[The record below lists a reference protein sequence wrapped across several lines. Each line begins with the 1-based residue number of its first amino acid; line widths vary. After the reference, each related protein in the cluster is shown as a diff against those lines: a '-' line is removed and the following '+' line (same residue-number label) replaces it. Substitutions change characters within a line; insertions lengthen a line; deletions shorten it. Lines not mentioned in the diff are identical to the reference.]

1 MKPFLPTLSIL
12 AIITLL
18 AGHRNTIQAESNRPP
33 NIVFVMVDDLGRNDI
48 GFESVRPE
56 IAPRTPHIDS
66 LFRDGVSFRNFYAN
80 SPVCSPTRAALMTG
94 MYPDRA
100 GVPGVIRQNPK
111 DSWGHLREDMVLLPE
126 LLKSQGYA
134 TFMVGKW
141 HLGYDKPNR
150 PNDRGFESF
159 RGFLGDMMDDYF
171 EHRRSGVNWMRANE
185 QEIDPSGHATD
196 LFTDWAIDAI
206 RAGLAGPRPFFLYLA
221 YNAPHS
227 PIQPPPELLEQVR
240 RQRPNLDPKRAALVA
255 LIEHLDSGVGRVVEE
270 LRRAGI
276 DQNTLVVFTSDNGG
290 QLDLEADNG
299 PWRGTKGDTF
309 EGGLRVVCAARWPG
323 QFPAG
328 LKTNVTAI
336 TSDWFAT
343 LAEVA
348 RADVSK
354 HEIDSK
360 SLLRPL
366 KNPSDTSGLDDR
378 ETYFVRR
385 EGGPA
390 FAGKTIEGLRAGR
403 WKLVLNRP
411 TEPIRLFDLND
422 DPYETNDIAAKNLA
436 KTREMVSRL
445 QLHVQKGGQ
454 IPWRSP
460 KKGAE

>member
-1 MKPFLPTLSIL
+1 MKPFVRAL
-12 AIITLL
+12 AML
-18 AGHRNTIQAESNRPP
+18 AVVVCQRNAIRADANRLP

-48 GFESVRPE
+48 GFESTRPE

-94 MYPDRA
+94 LYPDRA

-111 DSWGHLREDMVLLPE
+111 DNWGHLRDDVALLPE
-126 LLKSQGYA
+126 MLKSRGYA
-134 TFMVGKW
+134 TYMVGKW
-141 HLGYDKPNR
+141 HLGYEKPNR

-171 EHRRSGVNWMRANE
+171 EHRRSGVNWMRANDR
-185 QEIDPSGHATD
+185 EIDPAGHATD

-206 RAGLAGPRPFFLYLA
+206 RKGAMDARPFFLYLA

-227 PIQPPPELLEQVR
+227 PIQPPPELLENVR
-240 RQRPNLDPKRAALVA
+240 MDRPNLDPKRAALVA
-255 LIEHLDSGVGRVVEE
+255 LIEHLDQGFGRVLEE
-270 LRRAGI
+270 IRKAGI
-276 DQNTLVVFTSDNGG
+276 ERETVVIFTSDNGG
-290 QLDLEADNG
+290 QLDLGADNG
-299 PWRGTKGDTF
+299 PWRGTKGETF

-323 QFPAG
+323 KFPAG
-328 LKTNVTAI
+328 LKTNVTAV

-343 LAEVA
+343 LAEIA
-348 RADVSK
+348 GADVSDL
-354 HEIDSK
+354 EIDSK
-360 SLLRPL
+360 SLMRPL
-366 KNPSDTSGLDDR
+366 KNPADTIGLDDR
-378 ETYFVRR
+378 ELYFVRR

-390 FAGKTIEGLRAGR
+390 FAGKTIEGLRDGR

-411 TEPIRLFDLND
+411 TDPIRLFDLQV
-422 DPYETNDIAAKNLA
+422 DPYETNDLATKNPA
-436 KTREMVSRL
+436 KTREMISRL

-454 IPWRSP
+454 IPWQIP